1 MDDNKKALEY
11 AGKALSYRMLSEK
24 QLYDKIIAKGFSEE
38 NAEYA
43 VELFKKYGG
52 INDEEYC
59 ESLIRTYKAKGCD
72 FLTTQMFFDNNIFYN
87 YLFKLREAGI
97 DRELSYERMEDFEP
111 DYSKMQKYIA
121 SKIKSENPDR
131 QTVKK
136 VFDGLLRK
144 GFSYS
149 QVKEALNK
157 YLNDEEYYE

>member
-24 QLYDKIIAKGFSEE
+24 QLFDKIVNKGFSEE
-38 NAEYA
+38 SAAYA
-43 VELFKKYGG
+43 VDMFKKYGG
-52 INDEEYC
+52 VNDDEYS
-59 ESLIRTYKAKGCD
+59 ESLIRTYKAKGYGKRRIA
-72 FLTTQMFFDNNIFYN
+72 Q
-87 YLFKLREAGI
+87 KLRESGI
-97 DRELSYERMEDFEP
+97 DRDMSDEKLEDFEP
-111 DYSKMQKYIA
+111 DYTKMQKYIA
-121 SKIKSENPDR
+121 SKIKAENPDR

-144 GFSYS
+144 GFSYE

>member
-59 ESLIRTYKAKGCD
+59 ESLIRTYKAKGYGEKRIA
-72 FLTTQMFFDNNIFYN
+72 Q
-87 YLFKLREAGI
+87 KLREAGI
-97 DRELSYERMEDFEP
+97 DRELSSERMEDFEP

-121 SKIKSENPDR
+121 SKIKTENPDR

-144 GFSYS
+144 GFSFA

>member
-59 ESLIRTYKAKGCD
+59 ESLIRTYKARGYGKKRIA
-72 FLTTQMFFDNNIFYN
+72 Q
-87 YLFKLREAGI
+87 KLREAGI

>member
-59 ESLIRTYKAKGCD
+59 ESLIRTYKAKGYGEKRIA
-72 FLTTQMFFDNNIFYN
+72 Q
-87 YLFKLREAGI
+87 KLREAGI
-97 DRELSYERMEDFEP
+97 DRELSSERMEDFEP

>member
-59 ESLIRTYKAKGCD
+59 ESLIRTYKAKGYGEKRIA
-72 FLTTQMFFDNNIFYN
+72 Q
-87 YLFKLREAGI
+87 KLREAGK
-97 DRELSYERMEDFEP
+97 DRELSSERMEDFEP

-121 SKIKSENPDR
+121 SKIKTENPDR

-136 VFDGLLRK
+136 VIDGLLRK
-144 GFSYS
+144 GFSFA

>member
-24 QLYDKIIAKGFSEE
+24 QLFDKIVNKGFSEE
-38 NAEYA
+38 SAAYA
-43 VELFKKYGG
+43 VGMFKKYGG
-52 INDEEYC
+52 VNDDEYS
-59 ESLIRTYKAKGCD
+59 ESLIRTYKAKGYGKRRIV
-72 FLTTQMFFDNNIFYN
+72 Q
-87 YLFKLREAGI
+87 KLRESGI
-97 DRELSYERMEDFEP
+97 DRDMSDEKLEDFEP
-111 DYSKMQKYIA
+111 DYAKMQKYIA
-121 SKIKSENPDR
+121 SKIKAENPDR

-144 GFSYS
+144 GFSYE

>member
-59 ESLIRTYKAKGCD
+59 ESLIRTYKAKGYGEKRIA
-72 FLTTQMFFDNNIFYN
+72 Q
-87 YLFKLREAGI
+87 KLREAGI
-97 DRELSYERMEDFEP
+97 DRELSSERMEDFEP

-121 SKIKSENPDR
+121 SKIKTENPDR

-136 VFDGLLRK
+136 VIDGLLRK
-144 GFSYS
+144 GFSFA